1 MVRKTVSRRDF
12 VKATALGGG
21 AIVLAA
27 CAAPEAVAPAAV
39 APAATAAATIVA
51 PIVTATAAADVA
63 QGMPTGT
70 LRISTNADAEIL
82 DPNFLLSDVELRMC
96 EMMFNGL
103 VSIDENLNIV
113 PDLAESWTVSD
124 DARVYEFKLRRGVK
138 FHHGREFDAADVAFT
153 FERFKESWVGSVVA
167 DLQSVEV
174 VDPHTVVLR
183 FGEPAAH
190 FLGSIA
196 PRWCAIVPADVVKEV
211 GNDAFKLKPVGTG
224 AYRFVEHVPSQRLV
238 MERFADYF
246 ETGRPVIER
255 LEWIP
260 IQDDATRVL
269 QVSAGE
275 IDLDLWAPLRS
286 IPDLEAV
293 SGVEVLGGPT
303 TRYEFADLNNARA
316 PFDNPKVRQAVAL
329 ATDRQAIVDF
339 VLSGRGEPTN
349 GGAIGPKGN
358 PYFNNITVY
367 GAPDIDKAKKLL
379 ADAGLSGGVTVEGV
393 AAGGSRYAEV
403 LEVLQQQ
410 WAAIGVTIKI
420 NAIEAGA
427 ARARRNEGDYDLFI
441 SGWGT
446 MIDPNDFIGEQFLR
460 TGGLNLGK
468 AGDDRL
474 DELLLAGKREPDVD
488 KRKVIYREAEEYI
501 LNTLNPYVFLFRSY
515 NFAAYSVRL
524 KGLKHEAGN
533 TRLSLQTATIAG

>member
-1 MVRKTVSRRDF
+1 MKYLDDRGGPLAARTVVEGISRRGF
-12 VKATALGGG
+12 GKFAGGL
-21 AIVLAA
+21 LAA
-27 CAAPEAVAPAAV
+27 GFTTPLLNTPLFAQAAPA
-39 APAATAAATIVA
+39 
-51 PIVTATAAADVA
+51 
-63 QGMPTGT
+63 GT

-82 DPNFLLSDVELRMC
+82 DPNFLLSDVELRLC

-103 VSIDENLNIV
+103 VSIDDDLNII

-124 DARVYEFKLRRGVK
+124 DARVYEFKLRKGVK
-138 FHHGREFDAADVAFT
+138 FHHGREFDAGDVAFT

-167 DLQSVEV
+167 DLKSVDV
-174 VDPHTVVLR
+174 IDPHTVRLT
-183 FGEPAAH
+183 FGQPAAH

-224 AYRFVEHVPSQRLV
+224 AYRFVELVPSQRLV

-286 IPDLEAV
+286 IPDLEAAA
-293 SGVEVLGGPT
+293 GVKVLGGPT
-303 TRYEFADLNNARA
+303 TRYEFAELNNARA
-316 PFDNPKVRQAVAL
+316 PFDNPKIRHAVAL

-358 PYFNNITVY
+358 PFFNDLTVY
-367 GAPDIDKAKKLL
+367 GAPDIEKAKALL
-379 ADAGLSGGVTVEGV
+379 AEAGLSGGVTVEGV
-393 AAGGSRYAEV
+393 APGGSRYAEV

-410 WAAIGVTIKI
+410 WAAIGVTVNI

-427 ARARRNEGDYDLFI
+427 ARSRRNDGDYDLFI
-441 SGWGT
+441 NGWGT

-468 AGDDRL
+468 AGDEKL
-474 DELLLAGKREPDVD
+474 DELLLAGKREPDME
-488 KRKVIYREAEEYI
+488 KRKAIYREAEEYI
-501 LNTLNPYVFLFRSY
+501 LNTLHPMVFLFRPY
-515 NFAAYSVRL
+515 NFAAYNERL
-524 KGLKHEAGN
+524 KGLRHEAGN
-533 TRLSLQTATIAG
+533 TRISLQDASLEG